1 MSGIRLQAMLLPWIL
16 AMAINQTGRAQSP
29 EDAWQAAGTAY
40 VRGEYREALKAYQQL
55 EASGYRSAALFYNM
69 GNAAFRMEEHGLAV
83 LYFLK
88 ARHRKPLDRSINYNL
103 SLVREQLRDQ
113 ISPLRPF
120 FLYAWWQGAYFLA
133 PAWLWAALGIAAW
146 MLGAGLLARAWLMQ
160 RSPPSRSLTT
170 FAIALGLVLLALA
183 WSRHQWDEDP
193 GLAVILES
201 EVAMHVAPDPQ
212 SARAKTLH
220 EGTTVHPLDSLEN
233 WLKIKLPNGEQ
244 GWLRSGA
251 LARIP

>member
-1 MSGIRLQAMLLPWIL
+1 MLLLWML
-16 AMAINQTGRAQSP
+16 VTAINQPGNAQSP
-29 EDAWQAAGTAY
+29 EEQWQAAGTAY

-69 GNAAFRMEEHGLAV
+69 GNATYRLDEKGLAV
-83 LYFLK
+83 FYFLK
-88 ARHRKPLDRSINYNL
+88 ARHLKPLDRSTRHNL

-133 PAWLWAALGIAAW
+133 PAWLWAALGIGSW
-146 MLGAGLLARAWLMQ
+146 LLGAGLPARAWLLQ
-160 RSPPSRSLTT
+160 RSLSRYLPIVL
-170 FAIALGLVLLALA
+170 FVLGMVFLALA

-193 GLAVILES
+193 GLAVILEP

-212 SARAKTLH
+212 SALAKTLH
-220 EGTTVHPLDSLEN
+220 EGTTVHPLDSLGD

-244 GWLRSGA
+244 GWLRGGA
-251 LARIP
+251 LGQIP